1 MMDNIY
7 SKYCIHGNPIY
18 YLGCPGCRAIRE
30 LEQQKR
36 YNNYWKK
43 KRGDFWEYFKEAMGG
58 DPRDPDVVYKIPK
71 EFNTLRRST
80 SEEELRKEYRKLAK
94 IHHPD
99 KGGSNS
105 MFQRLHNLYER
116 LCASF

>member
-1 MMDNIY
+1 MNNHMY
-7 SKYCIHGNPIY
+7 REYCDHGQPIY
-18 YLGCPGCRAIRE
+18 YQGCSGCKALRE
-30 LEQQKR
+30 AEHKKR
-36 YNNYWKK
+36 YKAYWNKT
-43 KRGDFWEYFKEAMGG
+43 RIPFWEYFKEAFGG
-58 DPRDPDVVYKIPK
+58 DIKDPAYVYKIPK

-80 SEEELRKEYRKLAK
+80 SSEELRKEYRKLAK

>member
-1 MMDNIY
+1 MDNIY

-18 YLGCPGCRAIRE
+18 YLGCPGCKAIKE

-43 KRGDFWEYFKEAMGG
+43 KRGDFWDYFKNAMGG
-58 DPRDPDVVYKIPK
+58 DVTDPSYKHEIPK
-71 EFNTLRRST
+71 EFNSLRRST
-80 SEEELRKEYRKLAK
+80 SAEELRKEYIKLAR

-99 KGGSNS
+99 KGGSTS
-105 MFQRLHNLYER
+105 LFQRLQNLYER
-116 LCASF
+116 LFASF